1 MSLLCFSDSSLLS
14 SPPSSPSAASKPE
27 SEPETSPR
35 PPSDDAVHLHAAKWT
50 PFRKKKVVMRVGY
63 VGTDYRGLQMQRDE
77 HSLSTIEEELEN
89 AIFKAGGIRDS
100 NFGDLHKIGWARS
113 SRTDKGVHSLAT
125 TISLKM
131 EIPENAWK
139 DDPNGIVLANYVN
152 SNLPANI
159 KIFSILPSR
168 SVSGLVLESYGKYWG
183 TNMPC
188 MLAYLS
194 AQAYMLKCTW
204 VQYSCPPWPD
214 TIEWRFL
221 FLAKGCQGS
230 STLRKGNERHYE
242 PSSLAIEPHVP
253 RIVRQVHGL
262 LRTEG
267 VSSMSNPENYEHG
280 NDPIGGHV
288 ETCNGFESHVLG
300 GDDMVM
306 VSFDARRE
314 CNIRKYTYLLPA
326 EIIGIEDN
334 FTAAEIDYHLLDLND
349 ILNVFEDVF
358 NLVLALSNVGWL
370 ASSSF
375 TVVLDKNTNGEHPFH
390 NYTIR
395 ALYRKQFSA
404 KQLSRKDRRAK
415 YSDSQKSDGEETRDL
430 ALMDMEGNN
439 HSSSQFVVSDK
450 RLTDSC
456 DENENDL
463 TGRDPLLARWLHGPD
478 EKDKLSA
485 SHFRKIFQCSCG
497 KLERLLGI
505 NYVEIS
511 IFGESFMLHQVRLL
525 AINSRAVFLST
536 SIRKMVGT
544 AVAVKRKLLPR
555 DILKLSM
562 SKFSRIVLPLAPSEV
577 LILRGNNFELRNQPG
592 KTRPE
597 MLTLVESEEIL
608 KAVDEFYNSVMLPQ
622 VSKFLD
628 PSKFPWKE
636 WVETLDVNTRIPETE
651 LNEVRNAWILWK
663 EKFRASKS
671 PASKL

>member
-1 MSLLCFSDSSLLS
+1 MAVSPLQLPTPQWLGSPAYSLRSSRLNPPMSLLCFSASSSLS

-35 PPSDDAVHLHAAKWT
+35 PPSNDAVHLHASKWT

-168 SVSGLVLESYGKYWG
+168 
-183 TNMPC
+183 
-188 MLAYLS
+188 
-194 AQAYMLKCTW
+194 
-204 VQYSCPPWPD
+204 
-214 TIEWRFL
+214 R
-221 FLAKGCQGS
+221 
-230 STLRKGNERHYE
+230 
-242 PSSLAIEPHVP
+242 
-253 RIVRQVHGL
+253 
-262 LRTEG
+262 
-267 VSSMSNPENYEHG
+267 
-280 NDPIGGHV
+280 
-288 ETCNGFESHVLG
+288 
-300 GDDMVM
+300 
-306 VSFDARRE
+306 SFDARRE

-349 ILNVFEDVF
+349 ILNVFE
-358 NLVLALSNVGWL
+358 
-370 ASSSF
+370 
-375 TVVLDKNTNGEHPFH
+375 GEHPFH

-415 YSDSQKSDGEETRDL
+415 YSDSQKSDSEETRDL

-439 HSSSQFVVSDK
+439 HGSSQFVVSDK
-450 RLTDSC
+450 LLTDSC

-497 KLERLLGI
+497 MLERSLGI

-511 IFGESFMLHQVRLL
+511 IFGESFMLHQ
-525 AINSRAVFLST
+525 
-536 SIRKMVGT
+536 IRKMVGT

-628 PSKFPWKE
+628 PSKSPWRE

-651 LNEVRNAWILWK
+651 LNEVRNSWILWK